1 MDNIEK
7 ILFLEKL
14 LVQASKKLKSFG
26 YSNNFFLYEN
36 INPLFELGTN
46 ECMVKNVNENTNATF
61 PLIFSLHGNP
71 ILEKSKK
78 IKHSLKS
85 IINRWKNS
93 KSEDD
98 EDILLQIVFQME
110 TEVDA
115 GYSIGIKFDRSFIPG
130 LILWHA
136 KVPIEQLAIEL
147 DVAS

>member
-14 LVQASKKLKSFG
+14 LVQASKKLNSFG
-26 YSNNFFLYEN
+26 YSKNFFLYDN
-36 INPLFELGTN
+36 FNPLFKLGTN
-46 ECMVKNVNENTNATF
+46 ECIVKKVNEDTNVTF
-61 PLIFSLHGNP
+61 PLIFSLHGNSM
-71 ILEKSKK
+71 IEKSKA

-93 KSEDD
+93 KSKDD

-110 TEVDA
+110 IEVNS
-115 GYSIGIKFDRSFIPG
+115 GYSIGIKFDRSLIQG